1 MIPTAN
7 ILQWADHAPWPAQR
21 QIEQDLII
29 CRALCDIYSTPFLAE
44 RLAFRGGTA
53 INKLLFSSPL
63 RYSEDIDLVQVKAEP
78 IGPTIDALRDT
89 LAWLGDFR
97 RDRAAHSSHFLFKFQ
112 PEDAIGDAALNLKV
126 EINTR
131 EHDAIFG
138 YRKMPFSMVNDWHT
152 ASVEILSFDAHELF
166 GTKLRAFLQR
176 RKNRDLFDL
185 GEGLAR
191 LDLDP
196 GRIVAAFHHYID
208 LEGKPIS
215 RAEAEERTLEKLQ
228 YDLVEDVTPLLP
240 PGVEFTTTIAVLAL
254 EQVWQHF
261 ISRLKGDPW
270 KSTPLTVEE
279 IRKTYPAF
287 LT

>member
-1 MIPTAN
+1 MIPAAN

-53 INKLLFSSPL
+53 INKLLFQTPL

-78 IGPTIDALRDT
+78 IGTTIDALRET

-97 RDRAAHSSHFLFKFQ
+97 RDSAKHSIHFIFKFF
-112 PEDAIGDAALNLKV
+112 PEDATGDAALNLKI

-131 EHDAIFG
+131 EHDALFG
-138 YRKMPFSMVNDWHT
+138 YRKVPFSMTNDWHS
-152 ASVEILSFDAHELF
+152 ASAEILSFDPNELF

-185 GEGLAR
+185 GEGLRR

-196 GRIVAAFHHYID
+196 DKVVAAFHHYLD

-215 RAEAEERTLEKLQ
+215 RAESEERTLEKLQ
-228 YDLVEDVTPLLP
+228 YDLIEDVTPLLP
-240 PGVEFTTTIAVLAL
+240 PGVEFTATMAVAAL
-254 EQVWQHF
+254 EQVWRQC

-270 KSTPLTVEE
+270 KSTPETLEE
-279 IRKTYPAF
+279 IRKIYPLF
-287 LT
+287 LS